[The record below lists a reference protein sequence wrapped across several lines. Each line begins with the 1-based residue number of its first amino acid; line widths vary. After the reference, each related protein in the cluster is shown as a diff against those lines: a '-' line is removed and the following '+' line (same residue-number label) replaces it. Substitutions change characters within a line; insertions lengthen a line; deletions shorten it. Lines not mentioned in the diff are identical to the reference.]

1 MSQKTPETEEDVPVA
16 VQMAEGRQRGS
27 PAPSEGGEGQKSEGE
42 NPVATGESQ
51 LELVCYYIFHA
62 LHKS

>member
-1 MSQKTPETEEDVPVA
+1 MSQKTLETEEEVPVG
-16 VQMAEGRQRGS
+16 VQMSEERQRGS
-27 PAPSEGGEGQKSEGE
+27 PAPSEGGESQKSEGE

-51 LELVCYYIFHA
+51 LELVCYYTFHT